1 VKKIFLS
8 LLLVISCQLS
18 VVPVF
23 GAGEF
28 ETTYTVRYEVKTDGL
43 VHVSQTIS
51 LKNKLSSL
59 YATRYSLSLPS
70 ENIKNIIAADN
81 TGSLKTDIRRENGTT
96 NLDLFFNE
104 QVVGLDKTYTFTINY
119 DSLDLA
125 QKNGQVWEVFLPK
138 LANSEEDSA
147 YTATLAI
154 PQSFGNPAFINPEPV
169 EKTTE
174 GNFNLYRFTKNQLLG
189 SGVSAAFG
197 QFQIFDFALSY
208 HLKNPNAGPGE
219 TEVALP
225 PDTAFQQLSYQ
236 KIEPTPVRVSLDQDG
251 NWLATYK
258 LKPAEKITINVAG
271 KAKIF
276 ATPQTA
282 FAPSPPLN
290 LDQNLAPAKYWESDS
305 QLIKNTAKNLKTPRE
320 VYNFVVKTLDYD
332 FNRVNQEGIVRK
344 GAAAALL
351 APKNAI
357 CMEFTDLFVALA
369 RAAGIPAREIN
380 GYAQTTDQ
388 KLQPLNLVADV
399 LHAWPEYWD
408 ENQKTWIPVDPTW
421 EKTTGGLD
429 YFSKTDLNHFTFAIH
444 GQSST
449 QPPPAGS
456 YRDTEVAGKDVQVV
470 FGRYEQESLARLT
483 AKFNLPK
490 RILWQKAITGDLT
503 LRNEGPR
510 ALYNSKVLLAG
521 EKVTITS
528 GSSREITLAALPPYG
543 EAKIPLKISAP
554 GWLDYGQ
561 GKVLVTANG
570 QEFTATIEI
579 GLIAWPLI
587 FLILGVALL
596 FGVCLAV
603 VIKSKRRHD

>member
-1 VKKIFLS
+1 MLRVTS
-8 LLLVISCQLS
+8 
-18 VVPVF
+18 PVF

-28 ETTYTVRYEVKTDGL
+28 ETTYNVRYEVKPDGL

-59 YATRYSLSLPS
+59 YATRYSLGLPS
-70 ENIKNIIAADN
+70 EKIKNMTAADN
-81 TGSLKTDIRRENGTT
+81 TGPLKTDVRQADGAT

-104 QVVGLDKTYTFTINY
+104 QVVGLGKTYTFTVNY
-119 DSLDLA
+119 DYLDLA
-125 QKNGQVWEVFLPK
+125 QKNGQVWEVYLPK
-138 LANSEEDSA
+138 LANAEEDSA
-147 YTATLAI
+147 YTATLAV
-154 PQSFGNPAFINPEPV
+154 PQSFGNPAFISPEPV
-169 EKTTE
+169 AKITE

-208 HLKNPNAGPGE
+208 HLKNPHAGPGE
-219 TEVALP
+219 TEIALP

-236 KIEPTPVRVSLDQDG
+236 KIDPAPTAVSIDQDG
-251 NWLATYK
+251 NWLATYR
-258 LKPAEKITINVAG
+258 LKPTEKVTISVAG

-290 LDQNLAPAKYWESDS
+290 LTANLGPDKYWEVDS
-305 QLIKNTAKNLKTPRE
+305 LLIKNTAKNLKTPRE
-320 VYNFVVKTLDYD
+320 IYNFVVTTLSYD
-332 FNRVNQEGIVRK
+332 FDRVNQEGILRK

-408 ENQKTWIPVDPTW
+408 ENQKNWLPVDPTW

-444 GQSST
+444 GLSST
-449 QPPPAGS
+449 QPPAAGS
-456 YRDTEVAGKDVQVV
+456 YRETEVAGKDVRVV
-470 FGRYEQESLARLT
+470 FGRYEQESLPKLT
-483 AKFNLPK
+483 AKFNLPP
-490 RILWQKAITGDLT
+490 RILWQKEITGKVT

-510 ALYNSKVLLAG
+510 ALYHLKVALAG
-521 EKVTITS
+521 EKVTVAS
-528 GSSREITLAALPPYG
+528 GTSREITLAALPPYG
-543 EAKIPLKISAP
+543 ETKIPLRISAP
-554 GWLDYGQ
+554 SWLDYGQ
-561 GKVLVTANG
+561 GQVLVTANG
-570 QEFTATIEI
+570 QEFTATIDI
-579 GLIAWPLI
+579 GLIAWPLL
-587 FLILGVALL
+587 FLILGVTLL
-596 FGVCLAV
+596 LGVCLAV